1 MITFNPSHFEGAPPY
16 RGRGGGSG
24 EEVREFSESWSAS
37 RTCALCPLLC
47 SEWLA
52 QGAQFCPS
60 CPIPGSTCSLS
71 LLQLTLK
78 FLSPCSGSLLLT
90 RIHCIPQLSYLA
102 VSFRLLWKCRLG
114 QLVSHLGKTLI
125 KLIITQN
132 LVLRSS
138 GPPAPELIQFPKKV
152 IKTLRTIHSTGCQR
166 KTAAVLNSLK

>member
-1 MITFNPSHFEGAPPY
+1 MITFNPFHLEGAPPY
-16 RGRGGGSG
+16 RGGGGGSG

-37 RTCALCPLLC
+37 RVCALCPLLC
-47 SEWLA
+47 SIWLG
-52 QGAQFCPS
+52 QGARFCPS
-60 CPIPGSTCSLS
+60 CPTPGSTCSSS

-78 FLSPCSGSLLLT
+78 FLSPCSGFLLFT
-90 RIHCIPQLSYLA
+90 HIYCIPQLCYLA
-102 VSFRLLWKCRLG
+102 VSFHLLWKCRLG

-152 IKTLRTIHSTGCQR
+152 IKTLRTVHNPGCQL
-166 KTAAVLNSLK
+166 KTTAVLNSLK